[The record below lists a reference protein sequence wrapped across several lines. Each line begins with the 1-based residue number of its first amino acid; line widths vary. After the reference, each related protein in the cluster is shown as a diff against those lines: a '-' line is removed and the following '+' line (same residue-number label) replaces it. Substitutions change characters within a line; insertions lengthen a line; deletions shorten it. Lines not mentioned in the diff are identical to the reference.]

1 MPSPLHPAWSHTRF
15 TSTENN
21 RSPAF
26 FPAIVTTLA
35 VLTALITPVGTLPGQ
50 PGPAP
55 APAHAAPPSDEDLGK
70 DGSALRSSETKRVAP
85 GLDLTNF
92 SRFEDGGWNNGNV
105 LTADLTTDSLSM
117 DVRDTGKVAGG
128 GTTREIM
135 AGGSDG
141 KKAVAAVNGTF
152 FDINKSWAPIYTSVS
167 KDGMR
172 IGSKEPKPALTL
184 DDQKAAVSMLSASGT
199 LTHEGQET
207 DLGGLNNPEL
217 SPDAIGVYNE
227 AWGDHTLDRPV
238 GGPDAIAAEVA
249 RVTVVDGR
257 VTEASGMVD
266 KAGDPGIPTDG
277 QVLLGRDAGAKTL
290 SELDVGDEVDVEIGP
305 SEDVDLGIAGS
316 HQVLTDGTVP
326 DLPAGDLED
335 TEHPR
340 TAVGISKDGSEL
352 FVTTIDGRSE
362 SSGGMSLEDVG
373 EFFSDIGAHNAVNLD
388 GGGSTTMLA
397 RTAGKDAPVVQNE
410 PSDGEQ
416 RTVANALVF
425 YSDAPAEQLTDAQIE
440 PELDGQTT
448 VLKGQTRT
456 MKGTGLG
463 ANLEPIAASG
473 AFSAD
478 GGVKLGESDEK
489 STRVTGETTG
499 KGRVSYTIDGHTA
512 REELDVLGEPVGLW
526 PSARTI
532 NLEDAEDSQSV
543 SLTGF
548 DSEGRRSLIETG
560 DVDVDAD
567 EGLKVAADS
576 LGELVVS
583 ADPDAAANADGGD
596 PTSGNVTLTV
606 GDVTTT
612 IPVTVGTQSNEALD
626 FSDTSAFTDGSD
638 RATGSFAAGEPTEG
652 GKPSIDLSYDFT
664 TSSATRG
671 YYLIPKKPVKLEGNT
686 VAFEMMVR
694 GDGSGAWP
702 RLQVSTPDG
711 TVTNIDGDHITF
723 DGWQKIRFTV
733 PEGLSQ
739 PLTLERIRM
748 METRSA
754 EKYKG
759 DISIA
764 DLQAISTPETDDPAT
779 SARHDPALLTNGSVD
794 DRPQNIAVMSDAQF
808 VATDPDSEA
817 VKGAR
822 RSLQEIRAAKPDLL
836 VINGDFVDEAS
847 AEDFELAEKVIS
859 EEWDESIPYVYVPGN
874 HEVMGGQIE
883 NFEAA
888 FGSPTGE
895 RTVGRT
901 KMVTLNSSDG
911 TLGGSDDSQLNML
924 EDALDEVAERDELTG
939 ITVFFHHPPQ
949 DPLPSKTSQLG
960 DRREAEELE
969 KKLGE
974 FRKDSGKSAAVING
988 HVGAFHAS
996 AVEGVSYLINGN
1008 SGKDPAGTPAT
1019 GGFTG
1024 WTMLGIDPGV
1034 GDVGDAPTTAD
1045 RVGWLA
1051 AETKPRVDSI
1061 SLEAPGSLAPG
1072 QSADVSAEFTQ
1083 GERTVP
1089 VGWPA
1094 TAQWGGDG
1102 VVVDSGAEVDMQ
1114 QATGAKV
1121 NVQSVKTGVPEAA
1134 SDVVRVN
1141 PTTGQITAEN
1151 PGTATLE
1158 VTVNGKTAKAT
1169 VEVAGEEPPPG
1180 PGGDDGS
1187 EDSSGS
1193 SDSTGSEDSSGGED
1207 GASDMSDDGGSS
1219 DPSGS
1224 TSAAADGSDS
1234 AGGDNST
1241 SSTRGSSAEGDSD
1254 SVGSRAGAASDGSS
1268 NDGASTSASAGSGA
1282 NADGSSDG
1290 GGDLPRTGGPVLL
1303 TALLGALLVVG
1314 GIIAVRAA
1322 QARADIRRRA

>member
-1 MPSPLHPAWSHTRF
+1 MPSSLHPAWSHR
-15 TSTENN
+15 
-21 RSPAF
+21 RSHPAGARLF
-26 FPAIVTTLA
+26 IPAILATLA
-35 VLTALITPVGTLPGQ
+35 VLAAPVAPTGSLPGL
-50 PGPAP
+50 PGPASTP
-55 APAHAAPPSDEDLGK
+55 AYAAPPSDDDLGR
-70 DGSALRSSETKRVAP
+70 DGSALRSAETKRVAP

-92 SRFEDGGWNNGNV
+92 SRLEDGGWNNGNV
-105 LTADLTTDSLSM
+105 LTADLTTDSLSV
-117 DVRDTGKVAGG
+117 DVRDTGKVAGA
-128 GTTREIM
+128 GTTSEIM
-135 AGGSDG
+135 AGGPEG

-152 FDINKSWAPIYTSVS
+152 FDINQSWAPIYTSVS
-167 KDGMR
+167 REGMR
-172 IGSKEPKPALTL
+172 IGSKEAKPALTL
-184 DDQKAAVSMLSASGT
+184 EDKKAAVSMLSAAGT
-199 LTHEGQET
+199 LSHDGQET
-207 DLGGLNNPEL
+207 ELGGLNNPEL
-217 SPDAIGVYNE
+217 SPDTIGVYNE

-238 GGPDAIAAEVA
+238 GGPDDVAAEIA
-249 RVTVVDGR
+249 RVTVVDGK

-266 KAGDPGIPTDG
+266 EAGDPEIPADG

-290 SELDVGDEVDVEIGP
+290 SELEVGDDVDVEIGP
-305 SEDVDLGIAGS
+305 SEDVDMGIAGS
-316 HQVLTDGTVP
+316 HQILADGSVP

-362 SSGGMSLEDVG
+362 SSGGMSLEDMG
-373 EFFSDIGAHNAVNLD
+373 EFFSDIGAYNAVNLD

-397 RTAGKDAPVVQNE
+397 RTAGADAPALQND

-425 YSDAPAEQLTDAQIE
+425 YSDAPAEQLADAQIE

-448 VLKGQTRT
+448 VLKGLSRS

-463 ANLEPIAASG
+463 KNLEPIASSG
-473 AFSAD
+473 TFSAD
-478 GGVKLGESDEK
+478 GGVKLGESDEA
-489 STRVTGETTG
+489 SARVTGESTG
-499 KGRVSYTIDGHTA
+499 KGRVSFEVGGHTA
-512 REELDVLGEPVGLW
+512 RKELDVIGEPVGLW

-543 SLTGF
+543 SLTGY
-548 DSEGRRSLIETG
+548 DSEGRRSLIET
-560 DVDVDAD
+560 DDIEVDAD
-567 EGLKVAADS
+567 EGLKVDTDS

-583 ADPDAAANADGGD
+583 ADPDTAAKSADSADGE
-596 PTSGNVTLTV
+596 PTSGNLKLTV

-612 IPVTVGTQSNEALD
+612 IPVTVGTESNEVLD
-626 FSDTSAFTDGSD
+626 FSDTSAFTDGKD
-638 RATGSFAAGEPTEG
+638 RATGSFAAGEPSPEG
-652 GKPSIDLSYDFT
+652 TPSIDLSYDFS

-671 YYLIPKKPVKLEGNT
+671 YYLIPKEPVKLEGNT

-694 GDGSGAWP
+694 GDGTGAWP

-723 DGWQKIRFTV
+723 DGWQKVRFTV

-754 EKYKG
+754 EKYTG
-759 DISIA
+759 DISIS
-764 DLQAISTPETDDPAT
+764 DLRAISTPETDDPAA
-779 SARHDPALLTNGSVD
+779 SARHDPALLTNGTVK

-808 VATDPDSEA
+808 VATDPDSAA

-822 RSLQEIRAAKPDLL
+822 RTLKEIRAAKPDLL
-836 VINGDFVDEAS
+836 VINGDLVDEAS
-847 AEDFELAEKVIS
+847 PADFELAKSIID
-859 EEWDESIPYVYVPGN
+859 EEWDDSIPYVYVPGN
-874 HEVMGGQIE
+874 HEIMGGEIE

-911 TLGGSDDSQLNML
+911 TLNGSDDAQLNML
-924 EDALDEVAERDELTG
+924 EDALDEVAESDELTG

-988 HVGAFHAS
+988 HVGAFHGS
-996 AVEGVSYLINGN
+996 AMEGVSYLINGN

-1034 GDVGDAPTTAD
+1034 GDVGDDPTTAD

-1072 QSADVSAEFTQ
+1072 QSADVAASFTQ

-1102 VVVDSGAEVDMQ
+1102 VVVDSGAEVALQ

-1121 NVQSVKTGVPEAA
+1121 SAQSVKSGVPEAA

-1141 PTTGQITAEN
+1141 PATGQITAEN
-1151 PGTATLE
+1151 PGTAVLE

-1180 PGGDDGS
+1180 PGDDDGS
-1187 EDSSGS
+1187 ADSGGSADSAGAEDGSDASS
-1193 SDSTGSEDSSGGED
+1193 TGGED
-1207 GASDMSDDGGSS
+1207 GSSEGSDD
-1219 DPSGS
+1219 
-1224 TSAAADGSDS
+1224 
-1234 AGGDNST
+1234 
-1241 SSTRGSSAEGDSD
+1241 
-1254 SVGSRAGAASDGSS
+1254 
-1268 NDGASTSASAGSGA
+1268 DGASTKASAGADEDSSAGSGSAGSGSDGSGPGASSDGTSSASSGNGA
-1282 NADGSSDG
+1282 NADGSSEGDGSPDG

-1303 TALLGALLVVG
+1303 TALLGALLVIG

-1322 QARADIRRRA
+1322 RARRAGRPAGRH

>member
-1 MPSPLHPAWSHTRF
+1 MPSSLHPAWSHR
-15 TSTENN
+15 
-21 RSPAF
+21 RSHPTGGRLF
-26 FPAIVTTLA
+26 IPAILATLA
-35 VLTALITPVGTLPGQ
+35 VLAAHVAPTGTLPGL
-50 PGPAP
+50 PGPAST
-55 APAHAAPPSDEDLGK
+55 PAHAAAPSEDDLGR
-70 DGSALRSSETKRVAP
+70 DGSALRDVETKRVAP

-92 SRFEDGGWNNGNV
+92 SRLEDGGWNNGNV

-117 DVRDTGKVAGG
+117 DVRDTGEVAGA
-128 GTTREIM
+128 GTTSEIM
-135 AGGSDG
+135 AGGPEG

-152 FDINKSWAPIYTSVS
+152 FDINQSWAPIYTSVS
-167 KDGMR
+167 REGMR
-172 IGSKEPKPALTL
+172 IGSKEAKPALTL
-184 DDQKAAVSMLSASGT
+184 EDKKAAVSMLSAAGT
-199 LTHEGQET
+199 LSHDGQET
-207 DLGGLNNPEL
+207 ELGGLNNPEL
-217 SPDAIGVYNE
+217 SPDTIGVYNE

-238 GGPDAIAAEVA
+238 GGPDDIAAEIA
-249 RVTVVDGR
+249 RVTVVDGK
-257 VTEASGMVD
+257 VTETSGMVD
-266 KAGDPGIPTDG
+266 EAGDPEIPADG

-290 SELDVGDEVDVEIGP
+290 SELEVGDDVDVEIGP
-305 SEDVDLGIAGS
+305 SEDVDMGIAGS
-316 HQVLTDGTVP
+316 HQILADGSVP

-362 SSGGMSLEDVG
+362 SSGGMSLEDMG
-373 EFFSDIGAHNAVNLD
+373 EFFADIGAYNAVNLD

-397 RTAGKDAPVVQNE
+397 RTAGADAPALQND
-410 PSDGEQ
+410 PSDGKQ

-425 YSDAPAEQLTDAQIE
+425 YSDAPAEQLADAQIE

-448 VLKGQTRT
+448 VLKGLSRS

-463 ANLEPIAASG
+463 KNLEPIASSG
-473 AFSAD
+473 TFSAD
-478 GGVKLGESDEK
+478 GGVKLADSDE
-489 STRVTGETTG
+489 SNARVTGETTG
-499 KGRVSYTIDGHTA
+499 KGRVSYAVDGHTA
-512 REELDVLGEPVGLW
+512 RQDLDVLGEPVGLW
-526 PSARTI
+526 PSARSI
-532 NLEDAEDSQSV
+532 NLEDAQDSQTV

-560 DVDVDAD
+560 DIEVDAD
-567 EGLKVAADS
+567 EGLRVDTDS

-583 ADPDAAANADGGD
+583 ADSSTAGKGKDSRDD
-596 PTSGNVTLTV
+596 EPTSGNVKLTV

-612 IPVTVGTQSNEALD
+612 IPVTVGTETTEVLD
-626 FSDTSAFTDGSD
+626 FSDTSAFTDGHD
-638 RATGSFAAGEPTEG
+638 RATGSFTAGEPSPD
-652 GKPSIDLSYDFT
+652 GKPSIDLTYDFS

-671 YYLIPKKPVKLEGNT
+671 YYLIPKEPVKLEGNT

-694 GDGSGAWP
+694 GDGTGAWP

-723 DGWQKIRFTV
+723 DGWQKVRFTV

-759 DISIA
+759 DISIS

-779 SARHDPALLTNGSVD
+779 SARHDPALLTTGTVA

-822 RSLQEIRAAKPDLL
+822 RTLKEIRAAKPDLL
-836 VINGDFVDEAS
+836 VINGDLVDEAS
-847 AEDFELAEKVIS
+847 QEDFELAKTIID
-859 EEWDESIPYVYVPGN
+859 EEWDESIPYIYVPGN
-874 HEVMGGQIE
+874 HEIMGGEID

-901 KMVTLNSSDG
+901 KIVTLNSSDG
-911 TLGGSDDSQLNML
+911 TLNGSDDSQLNML

-960 DRREAEELE
+960 DRREAAELE

-988 HVGAFHAS
+988 HVGAFHGS

-1008 SGKDPAGTPAT
+1008 SGKGPAGTPAT

-1024 WTMLGIDPGV
+1024 WTMLGVDPGV
-1034 GDVGDAPTTAD
+1034 GDVGDDPTTAD

-1072 QSADVSAEFTQ
+1072 QSADVAASFTQ

-1102 VVVDSGAEVDMQ
+1102 VVVDSGAEVAMQ

-1121 NVQSVKTGVPEAA
+1121 SAQSVKSGAPEAA

-1141 PTTGQITAEN
+1141 PATGQITAEN
-1151 PGTATLE
+1151 PGTAVLE

-1180 PGGDDGS
+1180 PGDDDGS
-1187 EDSSGS
+1187 ADSGGSADSAGAEDGSDASSTGGEDGSSEGSDDDGASTKASAGADEDSSAGSGSAGASSNASSSASGGSEASGS
-1193 SDSTGSEDSSGGED
+1193 SDSESD
-1207 GASDMSDDGGSS
+1207 G
-1219 DPSGS
+1219 
-1224 TSAAADGSDS
+1224 
-1234 AGGDNST
+1234 T
-1241 SSTRGSSAEGDSD
+1241 SSPASSRSD
-1254 SVGSRAGAASDGSS
+1254 
-1268 NDGASTSASAGSGA
+1268 A

-1290 GGDLPRTGGPVLL
+1290 NGDLPRTGGPVLL
-1303 TALLGALLVVG
+1303 TALLGALLVIG

-1322 QARADIRRRA
+1322 RARRAGRPAGRH

>member
-1 MPSPLHPAWSHTRF
+1 MPSSLHPAWSHHHSNSAGPRH
-15 TSTENN
+15 SD
-21 RSPAF
+21 AF
-26 FPAIVTTLA
+26 VPAILTTLA
-35 VLTALITPVGTLPGQ
+35 VLAALIAPVGALPGL
-50 PGPAP
+50 PDPAST
-55 APAHAAPPSDEDLGK
+55 PAHAAAPSEDDFGG
-70 DGSALRSSETKRVAP
+70 DGSALRDVETKRVAP

-92 SRFEDGGWNNGNV
+92 SRLEDGGWNNGNV
-105 LTADLTTDSLSM
+105 LTADLTTDSLSV
-117 DVRDTGKVAGG
+117 DVRDTGKVAGA
-128 GTTREIM
+128 GTTSEIM
-135 AGGSDG
+135 AGGPEG

-152 FDINKSWAPIYTSVS
+152 FDINQSWAPIYTSVS
-167 KDGMR
+167 REGMR
-172 IGSKEPKPALTL
+172 IGSKEAKPALTL
-184 DDQKAAVSMLSASGT
+184 EDKKAAVSMLSAAGT
-199 LTHEGQET
+199 LSHDGQET
-207 DLGGLNNPEL
+207 ELGGLNNPEL
-217 SPDAIGVYNE
+217 SPDTIGVYNE

-238 GGPDAIAAEVA
+238 GGPDDVAAEIA
-249 RVTVVDGR
+249 RVTVVDGK

-266 KAGDPGIPTDG
+266 EAGDPEIPADG

-290 SELDVGDEVDVEIGP
+290 SELEVGDDVDVEIGP
-305 SEDVDLGIAGS
+305 SEDVDMGIAGS
-316 HQVLTDGTVP
+316 HQILADGSVP

-362 SSGGMSLEDVG
+362 SSGGMSLEDMG
-373 EFFSDIGAHNAVNLD
+373 EFFSDIGAYNAVNLD

-397 RTAGKDAPVVQNE
+397 RTAGADAPALQND

-425 YSDAPAEQLTDAQIE
+425 YSDAPAEQLADAQIE

-448 VLKGQTRT
+448 VLKGLSRS

-463 ANLEPIAASG
+463 KNLEPIASSG
-473 AFSAD
+473 TFSAD
-478 GGVKLGESDEK
+478 GGVKLADSDE
-489 STRVTGETTG
+489 SNARVTGESTG
-499 KGRVSYTIDGHTA
+499 KGRVSYAVDGHTA
-512 REELDVLGEPVGLW
+512 RQDLDVLGEPVGLW
-526 PSARTI
+526 PSARSI
-532 NLEDAEDSQSV
+532 NLEDAQDSQTV

-560 DVDVDAD
+560 DIDVEADDGLTVDTD
-567 EGLKVAADS
+567 G

-583 ADPDAAANADGGD
+583 ADSSKLAGD
-596 PTSGNVTLTV
+596 EPASGNVKLTV

-612 IPVTVGTQSNEALD
+612 VPVTVGTETTEVLD
-626 FSDTSAFTDGSD
+626 LSDTSAFTDGHD
-638 RATGSFAAGEPTEG
+638 RATGSFTAGEPSPD
-652 GKPSIDLSYDFT
+652 GKPSIDLTYDFS

-671 YYLIPKKPVKLEGNT
+671 YYLIPKEPVKLEGNT

-694 GDGSGAWP
+694 GDGTGAWP

-711 TVTNIDGDHITF
+711 SVTNIDGDHITF
-723 DGWQKIRFTV
+723 DGWQKVRFTV

-759 DISIA
+759 DISVS

-779 SARHDPALLTNGSVD
+779 SARHDPALLTTGTVA

-822 RSLQEIRAAKPDLL
+822 RTLKEIRAEKPDLL
-836 VINGDFVDEAS
+836 VINGDLVDEAS
-847 AEDFELAEKVIS
+847 PEDFELAKTILD

-874 HEVMGGQIE
+874 HEIMGGEIG

-901 KMVTLNSSDG
+901 KIVTLNSSDG
-911 TLGGSDDSQLNML
+911 TLNGSDDSQLNML
-924 EDALDEVAERDELTG
+924 EDALEEVAERDELTG

-988 HVGAFHAS
+988 HVGAFHGS

-1008 SGKDPAGTPAT
+1008 SGKDPAGIPAT

-1034 GDVGDAPTTAD
+1034 GDVGDDPSTAD

-1072 QSADVSAEFTQ
+1072 QSADVAASFTQ

-1102 VVVDSGAEVDMQ
+1102 VVVDSGAEVALQ

-1121 NVQSVKTGVPEAA
+1121 SAQSVKSGVPEAA

-1141 PTTGQITAEN
+1141 PATGQITAEN
-1151 PGTATLE
+1151 PGTAVLE

-1180 PGGDDGS
+1180 PGDDDGS
-1187 EDSSGS
+1187 ADSGGSADSAGAEDGSDASS
-1193 SDSTGSEDSSGGED
+1193 TGGED
-1207 GASDMSDDGGSS
+1207 GSPEGSDD
-1219 DPSGS
+1219 
-1224 TSAAADGSDS
+1224 DS
-1234 AGGDNST
+1234 AST
-1241 SSTRGSSAEGDSD
+1241 KASAGADEDSSA
-1254 SVGSRAGAASDGSS
+1254 GSGSDGSGS
-1268 NDGASTSASAGSGA
+1268 DGSGSGASSDGTSSASSGNGA
-1282 NADGSSDG
+1282 NADGSSEGDGSPDG

-1322 QARADIRRRA
+1322 RARRAGRPAGRH

>member
-1 MPSPLHPAWSHTRF
+1 MPSSLHPAWSHR
-15 TSTENN
+15 
-21 RSPAF
+21 RSHPAGARLF
-26 FPAIVTTLA
+26 IPAILATLA
-35 VLTALITPVGTLPGQ
+35 VLAAPVAPTGSLPGL
-50 PGPAP
+50 PGPASTP
-55 APAHAAPPSDEDLGK
+55 AYAAPPSDDDLGR
-70 DGSALRSSETKRVAP
+70 DGSALRSAETKRVAP

-92 SRFEDGGWNNGNV
+92 SRLEDGGWNNGNV
-105 LTADLTTDSLSM
+105 LTADLTTDSLSV
-117 DVRDTGKVAGG
+117 DVRDTGKVAGA
-128 GTTREIM
+128 GTTSEIM
-135 AGGSDG
+135 AGGPEG

-152 FDINKSWAPIYTSVS
+152 FDINQSWAPIYTSVS
-167 KDGMR
+167 REGMR
-172 IGSKEPKPALTL
+172 IGSKEAKPALTL
-184 DDQKAAVSMLSASGT
+184 EDKKAAVSMLSAAGT
-199 LTHEGQET
+199 LSHDGQET
-207 DLGGLNNPEL
+207 ELGGLNNPEL
-217 SPDAIGVYNE
+217 SPDTIGVYNE

-238 GGPDAIAAEVA
+238 GGPDDVAAEIA
-249 RVTVVDGR
+249 RVTVVDGK

-266 KAGDPGIPTDG
+266 EAGDPEIPADG

-290 SELDVGDEVDVEIGP
+290 SELEVGDDVDVEIGP
-305 SEDVDLGIAGS
+305 SEDVDMGIAGS
-316 HQVLTDGTVP
+316 HQILADGSVP

-362 SSGGMSLEDVG
+362 SSGGMSLEDMG
-373 EFFSDIGAHNAVNLD
+373 EFFSDIGAYNAVNLD

-397 RTAGKDAPVVQNE
+397 RTAGADAPALQND

-425 YSDAPAEQLTDAQIE
+425 YSDAPAEQLADAQIE

-448 VLKGQTRT
+448 VLKGLSRS

-463 ANLEPIAASG
+463 KNLEPIASSG
-473 AFSAD
+473 TFSAD
-478 GGVKLGESDEK
+478 GGVKLGESDEA
-489 STRVTGETTG
+489 SARVTGESTG
-499 KGRVSYTIDGHTA
+499 KGRVSFEVGGHTA
-512 REELDVLGEPVGLW
+512 RKELDVIGEPVGLW

-543 SLTGF
+543 SLTGY
-548 DSEGRRSLIETG
+548 DSEGRRSLIET
-560 DVDVDAD
+560 DDIEVDAD
-567 EGLKVAADS
+567 EGLKVDTDS

-583 ADPDAAANADGGD
+583 ADPDTAAKSADSADGE
-596 PTSGNVTLTV
+596 PTSGNLKLTV
-606 GDVTTT
+606 ADVTTT
-612 IPVTVGTQSNEALD
+612 IPVTVGTESNEVLD
-626 FSDTSAFTDGSD
+626 FSDTSAFTDGKD
-638 RATGSFAAGEPTEG
+638 RATGSFAAGEPSPEG
-652 GKPSIDLSYDFT
+652 TPSIDLSYDFS

-671 YYLIPKKPVKLEGNT
+671 YYLIPKEPVKLEGNT

-694 GDGSGAWP
+694 GDGTGTWP

-723 DGWQKIRFTV
+723 DGWQKVRFTV

-754 EKYKG
+754 EKYTG
-759 DISIA
+759 DISIS
-764 DLQAISTPETDDPAT
+764 DLRAISTPETDDPAA
-779 SARHDPALLTNGSVD
+779 SARHDPALLTNGTVK

-808 VATDPDSEA
+808 VATDPDSAA

-822 RSLQEIRAAKPDLL
+822 RTLKEIRAAKPDLL
-836 VINGDFVDEAS
+836 VINGDLVDEAS
-847 AEDFELAEKVIS
+847 PADFELAKSIID
-859 EEWDESIPYVYVPGN
+859 EEWDDSIPYVYVPGN
-874 HEVMGGQIE
+874 HEIMGGEIE

-911 TLGGSDDSQLNML
+911 TLNGSDDAQLNML
-924 EDALDEVAERDELTG
+924 EDALDEVAESDELTG

-988 HVGAFHAS
+988 HVGAFHGS

-1034 GDVGDAPTTAD
+1034 GDVGDDPSTAD

-1072 QSADVSAEFTQ
+1072 QSADVAASFTQ

-1102 VVVDSGAEVDMQ
+1102 VVVDSGAEVALQ

-1121 NVQSVKTGVPEAA
+1121 SAQSVKSGVPEAA

-1141 PTTGQITAEN
+1141 PATGQITAEN
-1151 PGTATLE
+1151 PGTAVLE

-1180 PGGDDGS
+1180 PGDDDGS
-1187 EDSSGS
+1187 EDSGGS
-1193 SDSTGSEDSSGGED
+1193 ADSAGAEDGSDASSTGGED
-1207 GASDMSDDGGSS
+1207 GSPEGSDD
-1219 DPSGS
+1219 
-1224 TSAAADGSDS
+1224 DS
-1234 AGGDNST
+1234 AST
-1241 SSTRGSSAEGDSD
+1241 KASAGADEDSSA
-1254 SVGSRAGAASDGSS
+1254 GSGSDGSGS
-1268 NDGASTSASAGSGA
+1268 DGSGSGASSDGTSSASSGNGA
-1282 NADGSSDG
+1282 NADGSSEGDGSPDG

-1322 QARADIRRRA
+1322 RARRAGRPAGRH

>member
-1 MPSPLHPAWSHTRF
+1 MPSSLHPAWSHR
-15 TSTENN
+15 
-21 RSPAF
+21 RSHPAGARLF
-26 FPAIVTTLA
+26 IPAILATLA
-35 VLTALITPVGTLPGQ
+35 VLAAPVAPTGSLPGL
-50 PGPAP
+50 PGPASTP
-55 APAHAAPPSDEDLGK
+55 AYAAPPSDDDLGR
-70 DGSALRSSETKRVAP
+70 DGSALRSAETKRVAP

-92 SRFEDGGWNNGNV
+92 SRLEDGGWNNGNV
-105 LTADLTTDSLSM
+105 LTADLTTDSLSV
-117 DVRDTGKVAGG
+117 DVRDTGKVAGA
-128 GTTREIM
+128 GTTSEIM
-135 AGGSDG
+135 AGGPEG

-152 FDINKSWAPIYTSVS
+152 FDINQSWAPIYTSVS
-167 KDGMR
+167 REGMR
-172 IGSKEPKPALTL
+172 IGSKEAKPALTL
-184 DDQKAAVSMLSASGT
+184 EDKKAAVSMLSAAGT
-199 LTHEGQET
+199 LSHDGQET
-207 DLGGLNNPEL
+207 ELGGLNNPEL
-217 SPDAIGVYNE
+217 SPDTIGVYNE

-238 GGPDAIAAEVA
+238 GGPDDVAAEIA
-249 RVTVVDGR
+249 RVTVVDGK

-266 KAGDPGIPTDG
+266 EAGDPEIPADG

-290 SELDVGDEVDVEIGP
+290 SELEVGDDVDVEIGP
-305 SEDVDLGIAGS
+305 SEDVDMGIAGS
-316 HQVLTDGTVP
+316 HQILADGSVP

-362 SSGGMSLEDVG
+362 SSGGMSLEDMG
-373 EFFSDIGAHNAVNLD
+373 EFFSDIGAYNAVNLD

-397 RTAGKDAPVVQNE
+397 RTAGADAPALQND

-425 YSDAPAEQLTDAQIE
+425 YSDAPAEQLADAQIE

-448 VLKGQTRT
+448 VLKGLSRS

-463 ANLEPIAASG
+463 KNLEPIASSG
-473 AFSAD
+473 TFSAD
-478 GGVKLGESDEK
+478 GGVKLGESDEA
-489 STRVTGETTG
+489 SARVTGESTG
-499 KGRVSYTIDGHTA
+499 KGRVSFEVGGHTA
-512 REELDVLGEPVGLW
+512 RKELDVIGEPVGLW

-543 SLTGF
+543 SLTGY
-548 DSEGRRSLIETG
+548 DSEGRRSLIET
-560 DVDVDAD
+560 DDIEVDAD
-567 EGLKVAADS
+567 EGLKVDTDS

-583 ADPDAAANADGGD
+583 ADPDTAAKSADSADGE
-596 PTSGNVTLTV
+596 PTSGNLKLTV

-612 IPVTVGTQSNEALD
+612 IPVTVGTESNEVLD
-626 FSDTSAFTDGSD
+626 FSDTSAFTDGKD
-638 RATGSFAAGEPTEG
+638 RATGSFAAGEPSPEG
-652 GKPSIDLSYDFT
+652 TPSIDLSYDFS

-671 YYLIPKKPVKLEGNT
+671 YYLIPKEPVKLEGNT

-694 GDGSGAWP
+694 GDGTGTWP

-723 DGWQKIRFTV
+723 DGWQKVRFTV

-754 EKYKG
+754 EKYTG
-759 DISIA
+759 DISIS
-764 DLQAISTPETDDPAT
+764 DLRAISTPETDDPAA
-779 SARHDPALLTNGSVD
+779 SARHDPALLTNGTVK

-808 VATDPDSEA
+808 VATDPDSAA

-822 RSLQEIRAAKPDLL
+822 RTLKEIRAAKPDLL
-836 VINGDFVDEAS
+836 VINGDLVDEAS
-847 AEDFELAEKVIS
+847 PADFELAKSIID
-859 EEWDESIPYVYVPGN
+859 EEWDDSIPYVYVPGN
-874 HEVMGGQIE
+874 HEIMGGEIE

-911 TLGGSDDSQLNML
+911 TLNGSDDAQLNML
-924 EDALDEVAERDELTG
+924 EDALDEVAESDELTG

-988 HVGAFHAS
+988 HVGAFHGS

-1034 GDVGDAPTTAD
+1034 GDVGDDPSTAD

-1072 QSADVSAEFTQ
+1072 QSADVAASFTQ

-1102 VVVDSGAEVDMQ
+1102 VVVDSGAEVALQ

-1121 NVQSVKTGVPEAA
+1121 SAQSVKSGVPEAA

-1141 PTTGQITAEN
+1141 PATGQITAEN
-1151 PGTATLE
+1151 PGTAVLE

-1180 PGGDDGS
+1180 PGDDDGS
-1187 EDSSGS
+1187 EDSGGS
-1193 SDSTGSEDSSGGED
+1193 ADSAGAEDGSDASSTGGED
-1207 GASDMSDDGGSS
+1207 GSPEGSDD
-1219 DPSGS
+1219 
-1224 TSAAADGSDS
+1224 DS
-1234 AGGDNST
+1234 AST
-1241 SSTRGSSAEGDSD
+1241 KASAGADEDSSA
-1254 SVGSRAGAASDGSS
+1254 GSGSDGSGS
-1268 NDGASTSASAGSGA
+1268 DGSGSGASSDGTSSASSGNGA
-1282 NADGSSDG
+1282 NADGSSEGDGSPDG

-1322 QARADIRRRA
+1322 RARRAGRPAGRH

>member
-1 MPSPLHPAWSHTRF
+1 M
-15 TSTENN
+15 
-21 RSPAF
+21 
-26 FPAIVTTLA
+26 
-35 VLTALITPVGTLPGQ
+35 
-50 PGPAP
+50 
-55 APAHAAPPSDEDLGK
+55 
-70 DGSALRSSETKRVAP
+70 AP
-85 GLDLTNF
+85 GLELTNF
-92 SRFEDGGWNNGNV
+92 SRLEDGGWNNGNV

-117 DVRDTGKVAGG
+117 DVRDTGKVAGAA
-128 GTTREIM
+128 TTSEIM
-135 AGGSDG
+135 SGGPDG

-152 FDINKSWAPIYTSVS
+152 FDINESWAPIYTSVS
-167 KDGMR
+167 KEGMR
-172 IGSKEPKPALTL
+172 IGSKEPKPAITMA
-184 DDQKAAVSMLSASGT
+184 DKKAAVSMLSASGT
-199 LTHEGQET
+199 LTHDGQET
-207 DLGGLNNPEL
+207 ELGGLNNPEL
-217 SPDAIGVYNE
+217 SPDSIGVYNE

-238 GGPDAIAAEVA
+238 GGPDELASEIA
-249 RVTVVDGR
+249 RVTVVDGT

-266 KAGDPGIPTDG
+266 KAGDPDVPADG

-290 SELDVGDEVDVEIGP
+290 SELEVGDKIDVEIGP
-305 SEDVDLGIAGS
+305 SEDVDMGIAGS
-316 HQVLTDGTVP
+316 HQILTDGTVP
-326 DLPAGDLED
+326 DLPTGDLED

-362 SSGGMSLEDVG
+362 SSGGMGLEDMG
-373 EFFSDIGAHNAVNLD
+373 EFFSDIGAYNAVNLD

-397 RTAGKDAPVVQNE
+397 RTAGKDAPVVQND
-410 PSDGEQ
+410 PSDGKQ

-448 VLKGQTRT
+448 VLKGLSRT
-456 MKGTGLG
+456 MTGTGLG
-463 ANLEPIAASG
+463 ANLEPVAASG
-473 AFSAD
+473 TFSAD
-478 GGVKLGESDEK
+478 GGVKLDESDE
-489 STRVTGETTG
+489 SSAQVTGETTG
-499 KGRVSYTIDGHTA
+499 KGRVSYMVDGHTA
-512 REELDVLGEPVGLW
+512 RKELDVLGEPVGLW
-526 PSARTI
+526 PSSRTI

-543 SLTGF
+543 SLTGY

-560 DVDVDAD
+560 DIEVDAD
-567 EGLKVAADS
+567 KGLKVDTDD
-576 LGELVVS
+576 LGKIVVS
-583 ADPDAAANADGGD
+583 ADPDAKAKDADGS
-596 PTSGNVTLTV
+596 PTSGNVKLSV

-612 IPVTVGTQSNEALD
+612 IPVTVGTESDEVLD
-626 FSDTSAFTDGSD
+626 FSDTSAFTDGMD
-638 RATGSFAAGEPTEG
+638 RATGSFAAGKPNPD
-652 GKPSIDLSYDFT
+652 GKPSIDLTYDFT

-671 YYLIPKKPVKLEGNT
+671 YYLIPKEPKKLKGNT

-723 DGWQKIRFTV
+723 DGWQKVRFTV

-748 METRSA
+748 METRSG

-759 DISIA
+759 DVSVA
-764 DLQAISTPETDDPAT
+764 DLQAISTPETDEPGT
-779 SARHDPALLTNGSVD
+779 SARHDPALLTTGTVD

-808 VATDPDSEA
+808 VAEDPDSEA

-822 RSLQEIRAAKPDLL
+822 RSLREIREAKPDLL

-847 AEDFELAEKVIS
+847 PEDFELAEKVIG

-874 HEVMGGQIE
+874 HEVMGGEID
-883 NFEAA
+883 NFESA

-911 TLGGSDDSQLNML
+911 TLNGSDDSQLNML
-924 EDALDEVAERDELTG
+924 EDALDEVADSDELTG

-949 DPLPSKTSQLG
+949 DPLPSKTSQLS

-974 FRKDSGKSAAVING
+974 FRKASGKSAAVING
-988 HVGAFHAS
+988 HVGAFHGS

-1008 SGKDPAGTPAT
+1008 SGKDPAGTPST

-1034 GDVGDAPTTAD
+1034 GDVGDNPTTAD

-1061 SLEAPGSLAPG
+1061 SLDAPGSLAPG
-1072 QSADVSAEFTQ
+1072 QSADVAATFKQ

-1094 TAQWGGDG
+1094 TAQWGGKG
-1102 VVVDSGAEVDMQ
+1102 VVVDSGAEAAMQ
-1114 QATGAKV
+1114 KAMGAKV
-1121 NVQSVKTGVPEAA
+1121 SAQTLESGAPEAA

-1141 PTTGQITAEN
+1141 PATGQITAEN
-1151 PGTATLE
+1151 PGTATIE

-1169 VEVAGEEPPPG
+1169 IKVAGEEPPPG
-1180 PGGDDGS
+1180 PGDDDGS
-1187 EDSSGS
+1187 DDTAGS
-1193 SDSTGSEDSSGGED
+1193 DDSSGGDDDASD
-1207 GASDMSDDGGSS
+1207 GADDGSSS

-1224 TSAAADGSDS
+1224 NSADADGASADESTRADAHGSDS
-1234 AGGDNST
+1234 GRGDESDANDGT
-1241 SSTRGSSAEGDSD
+1241 SS
-1254 SVGSRAGAASDGSS
+1254 S
-1268 NDGASTSASAGSGA
+1268 NSAGSGA
-1282 NADGSSDG
+1282 NDNGASDG

-1303 TALLGALLVVG
+1303 TALLGMLLVLG
-1314 GIIAVRAA
+1314 GILAVRAA
-1322 QARADIRRRA
+1322 RTRADTRRRS